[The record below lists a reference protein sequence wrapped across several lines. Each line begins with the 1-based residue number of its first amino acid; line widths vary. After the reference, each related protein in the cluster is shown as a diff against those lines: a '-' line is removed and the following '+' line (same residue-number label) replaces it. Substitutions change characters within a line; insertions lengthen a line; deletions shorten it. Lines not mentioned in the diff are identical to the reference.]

1 MKKEEFSKILLA
13 AVAGDHEAL
22 EEILVMYV
30 PLIEKHCY
38 VDGKLDEDLR
48 QYIWMHIA
56 LNINK
61 FPV

>member
-1 MKKEEFSKILLA
+1 MNNETFSRILLG

-22 EEILVMYV
+22 EEILVMYA

-38 VDGKLDEDLR
+38 VDGILDEDLR

>member
-1 MKKEEFSKILLA
+1 MNKETFSRILLA
-13 AVAGDHEAL
+13 AVAGDHEDL
-22 EEILVMYV
+22 EEILVMYA

-38 VDGKLDEDLR
+38 VDGILDEDLR

>member
-1 MKKEEFSKILLA
+1 MKKDEFSRTLLGA
-13 AVAGDHEAL
+13 MAGEHEAL
-22 EEILVMYV
+22 EEILILYA

>member
-1 MKKEEFSKILLA
+1 MNKETFSRILLG

-22 EEILVMYV
+22 EEILVMYA

-38 VDGKLDEDLR
+38 VDGILDEDLR

>member
-1 MKKEEFSKILLA
+1 MRKEEFSRILLA

-22 EEILVMYV
+22 EEILILYT

-38 VDGKLDEDLR
+38 VNGVLDEDLR
-48 QYIWMHIA
+48 QYIWIHIA

>member
-1 MKKEEFSKILLA
+1 MLLG

-22 EEILVMYV
+22 EEILVMYA

-38 VDGKLDEDLR
+38 VDGILDEDLR

>member
-1 MKKEEFSKILLA
+1 MNREEFASILLA

-22 EEILVMYV
+22 EEILVMYA

-61 FPV
+61 FPI

>member
-1 MKKEEFSKILLA
+1 MNREEFASILLA

-22 EEILVMYV
+22 EEILVMYA

>member
-1 MKKEEFSKILLA
+1 MNKETFSRILLA

-22 EEILVMYV
+22 AELLVMYA

-38 VDGKLDEDLR
+38 VDGILDEDLR